1 MGWWMTEDRR
11 RGDDWREG
19 EEEEVGVDM
28 EGMKVDKRGK
38 DMSEELS
45 MVEEGKKDGGGEE
58 EKEEELD
65 EWG

>member
-1 MGWWMTEDRR
+1 
-11 RGDDWREG
+11 
-19 EEEEVGVDM
+19 M

-65 EWG
+65 E